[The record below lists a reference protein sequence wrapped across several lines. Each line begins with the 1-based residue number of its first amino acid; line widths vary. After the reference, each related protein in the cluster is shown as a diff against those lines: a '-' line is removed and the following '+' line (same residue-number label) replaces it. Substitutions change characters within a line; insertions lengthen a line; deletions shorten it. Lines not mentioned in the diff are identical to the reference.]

1 MSSKFYA
8 REYENVII
16 KTFGVLVFRPL
27 SPRLPPL
34 SLQIKNVSLRTLD
47 LIKSEES
54 PDSSLQDGG
63 KKGGKIDK
71 QNGGKI
77 LGGKMRFVNG
87 ASCECNITNFE
98 EAAVSLSFA
107 LR

>member
-1 MSSKFYA
+1 MGA
-8 REYENVII
+8 
-16 KTFGVLVFRPL
+16 
-27 SPRLPPL
+27 
-34 SLQIKNVSLRTLD
+34 LD

-77 LGGKMRFVNG
+77 LGGKMRIENG
-87 ASCECNITNFE
+87 ASSECNITNFE

>member
-1 MSSKFYA
+1 MY
-8 REYENVII
+8 
-16 KTFGVLVFRPL
+16 RPL
-27 SPRLPPL
+27 PSPL
-34 SLQIKNVSLRTLD
+34 SLQIKNDPLVALD

-77 LGGKMRFVNG
+77 LGGKMRIENG
-87 ASCECNITNFE
+87 ARSECNITNFE